1 METAERITV
10 RVKLIS
16 FRKGDYKVYVFLDL
30 DTGKYYMIT
39 ELPNWQLPDL
49 NIGDEGF
56 ITYIIVIGGVTR
68 WYDFRQT
75 GELLK
80 HKYSGLYFVDFI
92 HLSNEINYSQDKDL
106 IIEL

>member
-1 METAERITV
+1 M
-10 RVKLIS
+10 S
-16 FRKGDYKVYVFLDL
+16 FRKGDYKVYVFKDL
-30 DTGKYYMIT
+30 DTEMYHMIT
-39 ELPNWQLPDL
+39 ELPNWQLPEM

-68 WYDFRQT
+68 WYDFRNT

-80 HKYSGLYFVDFI
+80 HKYSGLYFVDFVPLEQQI
-92 HLSNEINYSQDKDL
+92 DYEKDKGL